1 MDTEKTENRK
11 KEHVE
16 AVLQY
21 SAQYSKSTGLE
32 KFEFLHNA
40 LPEADYLKIDLS
52 CKFLGK
58 PLSYPLMITGMT
70 GGYLGAEQINKS
82 LAEFAEKHGIA
93 FGLGSQRAM
102 IENPAMKKTYYVR
115 DVAPKTLLIANI
127 GACQLRKYSF
137 EKIEKMVSDVDA
149 DALAIHLNPLQ
160 EVIQPE
166 GNTNFEGV
174 LSAISKICGK
184 LSVPVI
190 VKETGAGISMEVA
203 IKLKDAG
210 VQAIDVSGSG
220 GTSWSAV
227 EYLRGGATPG
237 FENWGIPTAESIT
250 MCRGVLPL
258 IASGGIRSG
267 IDAAKAIALGAE
279 IVGAAYPFLLA
290 LKKKRLDD
298 ELIQWENQMKICAFL
313 TGSKNHAS
321 LKAAKMRVL

>member
-1 MDTEKTENRK
+1 MDDKTENRK

-16 AVLQY
+16 SVLQY
-21 SAQYSKSTGLE
+21 GAQYSKGTGFE
-32 KFEFLHNA
+32 KFEFIHNS

-58 PLSYPLMITGMT
+58 RLSYPLMITGMT
-70 GGYLGAEQINKS
+70 GGYPGAEQINKA
-82 LAEFAEKHGIA
+82 LARVAEKHKIA

-102 IENPAMKKTYYVR
+102 IENPAMKKTYFVR
-115 DVAPKTLLIANI
+115 DVAPETLLIANI
-127 GACQLRKYSF
+127 GAVQLRKYSF
-137 EKIEKMVSDVDA
+137 EKIEKIVSDVDA
-149 DALAIHLNPLQ
+149 NALAIHLNPLQ

-166 GNTNFEGV
+166 GDTNFEGI
-174 LSAISKICGK
+174 LAAISKTCEK

-190 VKETGAGISMEVA
+190 VKETGAGISTDVA
-203 IKLKDAG
+203 IRLKDAG

-237 FENWGIPTAESIT
+237 FENWGIPTADSIM
-250 MCRGVLPL
+250 MCRDILPL
-258 IASGGIRSG
+258 IASGGIRNG
-267 IDAAKAIALGAE
+267 IDATKAIALGAE
-279 IVGAAYPFLLA
+279 IAGAAYPFLLA

-313 TGSKNHAS
+313 TGSKNYAG
-321 LKAAKMRVL
+321 LKTAKMRVL